1 MQQQPLEESRSKRD
15 GNMEARLQF
24 PRSSATADAKR
35 SSKIEVRKLRR
46 KEPIQD
52 RAKVTSDAILE
63 AAELIIVGDGY
74 EKATTNYIAERAGVS
89 IGSLYQYFPNKDAI
103 ISALIEQEVSKVAT
117 GIRTV
122 LRESKKL
129 SLEQASRAAFTYLLH
144 NFRQKKELFY
154 SLPKRSPELIELTQN
169 LSVEKFTHQTNL
181 SLFEQHREEI
191 VVSDLEAALVTLEIS
206 ILANIRKYIMGEHV
220 AQSDEEFIDLMS
232 RLSTAFLKY
241 NPQA

>member
-1 MQQQPLEESRSKRD
+1 
-15 GNMEARLQF
+15 MEARLQF
-24 PRSSATADAKR
+24 PRSSATKEQSR
-35 SSKIEVRKLRR
+35 SSTIEVRKLRR

-52 RAKVTSDAILE
+52 RAKVTSDSILE
-63 AAELIIVGDGY
+63 AAELIIVGEGY

-117 GIRTV
+117 GIRAV
-122 LRESKKL
+122 LRESMEL
-129 SLEQASRAAFTYLLH
+129 PLEEASRAAFTYLLV
-144 NFRQKKELFY
+144 NFREKKELFY
-154 SLPKRSPELIELTQN
+154 SLPKRTPELIELTQN

-181 SLFEQHREEI
+181 SLLEQHRDEI
-191 VVSDLEAALVTLEIS
+191 EVSDLETALVTLEIS

-241 NPQA
+241 EPQA